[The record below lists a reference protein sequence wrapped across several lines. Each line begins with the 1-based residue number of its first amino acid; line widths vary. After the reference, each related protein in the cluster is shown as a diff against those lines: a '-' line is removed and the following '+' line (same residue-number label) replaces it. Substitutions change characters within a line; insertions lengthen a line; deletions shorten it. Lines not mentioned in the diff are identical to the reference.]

1 MNMEKQ
7 VTTKKKNLKTKPKR
21 AIVSKGVYE
30 NGEIKLSGK
39 RLPKK
44 KMNVVVTFREEVKE
58 KEQNEEEVAN
68 NFIKKWSGVIKNQDI
83 ELVMEKKLDYLVAK
97 HK

>member
-1 MNMEKQ
+1 MGKQ
-7 VTTKKKNLKTKPKR
+7 KTKKRARTKR
-21 AIVSKGVYE
+21 EIISKGIYE

-44 KMNVVVTFREEVKE
+44 RMNVVVTFK
-58 KEQNEEEVAN
+58 EEEGDEKKDKVKAVN
-68 NFIKKWSGVIKNQDI
+68 DFVKKWSGVIKVKDI
-83 ELVMEKKLDYLVAK
+83 DLVMEKKLEYLIEK

>member
-1 MNMEKQ
+1 MEKQ
-7 VTTKKKNLKTKPKR
+7 IAIKRKKRRTTTKR
-21 AIVSKGVYE
+21 EIVSKGIYE

-44 KMNVVVTFREEVKE
+44 KMNVVVTFREEETNKKHNKLDTV
-58 KEQNEEEVAN
+58 NDFV
-68 NFIKKWSGVIKNQDI
+68 KKWSGVIKAKDLD
-83 ELVMEKKLDYLVAK
+83 LVMEKKLDYLVEK